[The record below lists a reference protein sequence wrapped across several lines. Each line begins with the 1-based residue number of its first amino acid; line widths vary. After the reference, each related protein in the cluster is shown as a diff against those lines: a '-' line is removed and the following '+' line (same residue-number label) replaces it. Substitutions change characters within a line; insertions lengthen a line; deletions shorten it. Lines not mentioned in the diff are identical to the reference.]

1 MDRQHLQTMLRL
13 LLVSQL
19 FFHASAF
26 QLPSSRRSTTSFAVA
41 RPLFS
46 AANND
51 DDANN
56 DDELN
61 LNSIKADLTRYLA
74 VRKDVGADEA
84 MKMEVGRIVGGTKGN
99 AVLDF
104 VSGAPVKEKILEELP
119 NIFDYSELNKYGFAV
134 SYV

>member
-1 MDRQHLQTMLRL
+1 MLRL

-46 AANND
+46 A
-51 DDANN
+51 ANN